1 MKNRKQKPIQRRMI
15 FWRCTTF
22 RLAKPTFFRYNG
34 KFFFIGTC
42 FYQQDHRSVCLLKHF
57 IASRIWIIFGL
68 EWNYHSMLASI
79 RITACLF
86 QQILVQCSVTL
97 ALSVTQLPAAPI
109 SSDRRVP
116 RTEIPS
122 VQLIVVPRSVNIAT
136 SPEMSWTALFEG
148 VLTAQVKKKK
158 KLRNAWEGLE
168 LILQFR
174 CL

>member
-1 MKNRKQKPIQRRMI
+1 
-15 FWRCTTF
+15 
-22 RLAKPTFFRYNG
+22 
-34 KFFFIGTC
+34 
-42 FYQQDHRSVCLLKHF
+42 
-57 IASRIWIIFGL
+57 
-68 EWNYHSMLASI
+68 MLASI

-158 KLRNAWEGLE
+158 EATKCLRRFSINSSISLFVIRANL
-168 LILQFR
+168 LYP
-174 CL
+174 